1 MSLGRSL
8 RQQDYLEHMLE
19 ALRLVRSYTEG
30 LSKAGFVADKRTQQA
45 VILNIL
51 VVGEAATRLTE
62 CAPDLVARHPEVAWK
77 GVRGM
82 RNRLAHG

>member
-1 MSLGRSL
+1 
-8 RQQDYLEHMLE
+8 MLE